1 MAEKDWELT
10 VLSQL
15 NDLGW
20 ELTNGTGIQ
29 PGTSYTE
36 RERATRK
43 PNSILPTYSAFRHGR
58 ESNESLLIPGEIKDA
73 LRRLNP
79 DATEDQLQKA
89 YTTLTR
95 RRNGNLVQDN
105 KDALDQM
112 RAGIPVETKA
122 PDGTLRTRNLQ
133 IISENTDQNTYLAA
147 QQVTVI
153 FNGRTYRLDVVMY
166 CNGLPV
172 GIIELKDQ
180 GKKLSEAYNQMVT
193 YQSEI
198 PQAFTYNIVTIMGQ
212 PDEARY
218 GTIGTPL
225 SHTAQWN
232 YDADGA
238 ETPNGTYDDEHG
250 HFSTQLSRIVQ
261 AFGTPDILLDMM
273 RRFTLFV
280 STGTDNNNQP
290 HAKILAK
297 AHQFYAVRE
306 ALDRAV
312 KTHTGRGQVGVVWH
326 TQGSGKSYSM
336 LFFARAAMR
345 EKALHNPTIVVVT
358 DRTDLDSQLYTT
370 FKSAESVLPEKPIQ
384 FESRRELKNRLND
397 IQAGGIFFTTLQKFG
412 LEENDEKF
420 PQLSDR
426 SNIIVMVDEAH
437 RSHFETLEGYAH
449 NLNIALPH
457 AKYIA
462 FTGTPIDKENRS
474 TRAIFGDYIH
484 TYSFD
489 RAVEEGATVP
499 LLYQLRH
506 VKMNKSEEAEV
517 AGKSFDELYDL
528 LEAEIAAQTTLEQ
541 TTVMKMLVSEER
553 LSEVAKNIVEH
564 WEERREYM
572 RDEMNCQTGK
582 AMVVTSCREHAV
594 RLYHKIAELRP
605 DWAPEGGAQDI
616 KTGRMQVLISG
627 ITGDPEELAPFRRNR
642 AASSEVERRI
652 KDPKDP
658 LEIIIVAD
666 RLLTGFDAPVLHTMY
681 MDRVQKEH
689 NLMQTIARINRTYKN
704 KQSGLIVSFMPMH
717 TNLHKALSQYA
728 TGRGEVNFDPTT
740 RALKLLE
747 ALQNTYAQLT
757 EYLGT
762 DWYAVA
768 EAHANGDDHP
778 QEYTH
783 ALIRLQNKVLG
794 YEQDAER
801 SAQGGGTQVSKNLGA
816 VIDLYRQLVP
826 VRETPDIAKVLT
838 QAMIARLEFLREV
851 HKGVKNRRLTDRA
864 YGHVANPEEIKRQMA
879 RLFNES
885 VESNGT
891 SIIAADD
898 EGETIIDLRMLT
910 DDAIE
915 RLSDLEVASLVAQN
929 VADAVTMQIRSSLKG
944 QQVRVV
950 YFMKRLEELLK
961 HYNSLEQKSTQ
972 DLKDLLQAIRALAF
986 EAEHD
991 GERGS
996 RLGLSAQEVR
1006 VFDELCAVD
1015 VLSQNLEED
1024 ELVMLAHQLKDSVIG
1039 AASLDTAD
1047 NTGKATLK
1055 VQIRS
1060 KLLKFRPQLGYSSE
1074 EFEGLVGEVFAHLED
1089 LSL

>member
-36 RERATRK
+36 CERVTRK
-43 PNSILPTYSAFRHGR
+43 PDSILPIYSTFRHCR

-73 LRRLNP
+73 LCRLNP

-95 RRNGNLVQDN
+95 HRSGNLVQNN
-105 KDALDQM
+105 KDVLDQL

-193 YQSEI
+193 YQREI

-212 PDEARY
+212 PEEARY

-232 YDADGA
+232 YDAEGA

-250 HFSTQLSRIVQ
+250 RFSTQLSRIVQ

-280 STGTDNNNQP
+280 SAGTDNNQP

-312 KTHTGRGQVGVVWH
+312 NTHTGRGQVGVVWH

-412 LEENDEKF
+412 MEDPDEKF
-420 PQLSDR
+420 PELSDR
-426 SNIIVMVDEAH
+426 SNVIVMVDEAH

-506 VKMNKSEEAEV
+506 VKMSKSEEAEV

-541 TTVMKMLVSEER
+541 TTVMKMLVSDER

-572 RDEMNCQTGK
+572 RDEMNCRTGK
-582 AMVVTSCREHAV
+582 AMIVTSCREHAV

-627 ITGDPEELAPFRRNR
+627 TTGDPEELAPFRRNR

-652 KDPKDP
+652 KDPKNP

-681 MDRVQKEH
+681 MDRMQKEH
-689 NLMQTIARINRTYKN
+689 NLMQTIARINRTYKE
-704 KQSGLIVSFMPMH
+704 KQSGLIVGFLPLH
-717 TNLHKALSQYA
+717 TNLRKALKQYA
-728 TGRGEVNFDPTT
+728 TGGEEVNFDPVT
-740 RALKLLE
+740 RGEKLLE
-747 ALQNTYAQLT
+747 DFKTSYAQLT
-757 EYLGT
+757 EYLGI
-762 DWYAVA
+762 DWYAMA
-768 EAHANGDDHP
+768 ESRGNGVDP
-778 QEYTH
+778 REYERVLT
-783 ALIRLQNKVLG
+783 LVQSKILG

-801 SAQGGGTQVSKNLGA
+801 APHGDAPQVTKLLTHI
-816 VIDLYRQLVP
+816 IDLYRQLIPLKDKEEVSKAL
-826 VRETPDIAKVLT
+826 TP
-838 QAMIARLEFLREV
+838 AMIARLEFLREV

-864 YGHVANPEEIKRQMA
+864 FEQTISAEEIKKQME
-879 RLFNES
+879 RLFNEA
-885 VESNGT
+885 VETGGTNIITVNANGE
-891 SIIAADD
+891 SA
-898 EGETIIDLRMLT
+898 IDLRQLT
-910 DDAIE
+910 DSAIE
-915 RLSDLEVASLVAQN
+915 QLSGTDAAALVAQN
-929 VADAVTMQIRSSLKG
+929 AADLVTMQIQNSLEG
-944 QQVRVV
+944 QQARVV

-961 HYNSLEQKSTQ
+961 RYN
-972 DLKDLLQAIRALAF
+972 AF
-986 EAEHD
+986 ENKSSKELEELLLAVRSLATEAEND
-991 GERGS
+991 AERGR
-996 RLGLSAQEVR
+996 RLGLSAREVR
-1006 VFDELCAVD
+1006 VYDELCAID
-1015 VLSQNLEED
+1015 ILTQVLTEE
-1024 ELVMLAHQLKDSVIG
+1024 ELVMLARQLKDSVAD
-1039 AASLDTAD
+1039 AAALDAAD
-1047 NTGKATLK
+1047 NTGKAKLK
-1055 VQIRS
+1055 VQIRG
-1060 KLLKFRPQLGYSSE
+1060 KLLRFRPVIERAGAVFTDVVDEVAGHLG
-1074 EFEGLVGEVFAHLED
+1074 D
-1089 LSL
+1089 LNF